1 MVIVVWWVCCC
12 FIDDTVLCC
21 CCCCDCWLFVL
32 LRLVAFVVINV
43 DDVDDEDDVD
53 NDDDDDDDV
62 EVAVTVGVVVDVACV
77 VFFVLPKLSTFVMLL
92 LAVVVD
98 VATSCFILIFSALP
112 GVLLRFSGTTDV
124 ELSPDVCD
132 ICLFFV
138 FAHFSQSSVSGESE
152 IKFGHALHVVH
163 NVSINCAKLSSS
175 FMRNGDGILTFWMET
190 TKYILNLKISN
201 VLVSKGQQIK
211 RVKLKNICILI
222 ETLPVDLLG
231 NNLKL

>member
-1 MVIVVWWVCCC
+1 MVIVVWCVCCCC
-12 FIDDTVLCC
+12 FIDDTVLC

-32 LRLVAFVVINV
+32 LRLVAFVVVNV

-53 NDDDDDDDV
+53 DDDDDDDDV

-77 VFFVLPKLSTFVMLL
+77 VFFVLPKLSTFVLL

-190 TKYILNLKISN
+190 TKYILNHK
-201 VLVSKGQQIK
+201 
-211 RVKLKNICILI
+211 
-222 ETLPVDLLG
+222 D
-231 NNLKL
+231 